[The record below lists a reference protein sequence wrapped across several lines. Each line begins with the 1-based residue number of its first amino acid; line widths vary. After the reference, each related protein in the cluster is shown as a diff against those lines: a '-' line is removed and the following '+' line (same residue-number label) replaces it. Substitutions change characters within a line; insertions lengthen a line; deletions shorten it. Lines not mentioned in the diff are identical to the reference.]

1 MLRRALSVTGRELTS
16 MVLES
21 ERRVW
26 LTSVG
31 GVVSV
36 VGSGEGPVL
45 SEPLKK
51 SSPEMSRSEA
61 KYSFELSALSLT
73 SMESSVQI
81 VCGENSLRS
90 K

>member
-1 MLRRALSVTGRELTS
+1 MLRRALRVTGLELTS

-36 VGSGEGPVL
+36 VEDW
-45 SEPLKK
+45 
-51 SSPEMSRSEA
+51 
-61 KYSFELSALSLT
+61 
-73 SMESSVQI
+73 
-81 VCGENSLRS
+81 LRS
-90 K
+90 VMTPSITSEVVRVAAI